1 MDATQR
7 YSMETAGYCVVE
19 DALSPSQTLA
29 LREIVHARCSPLG
42 TNRSITSRAHQP
54 DGGGFWSREF
64 YELVDHPR
72 ISPLLDKLYEGDDH
86 RRLVRAR

>member
-29 LREIVHARCSPLG
+29 LREIAHARCSPLG

-54 DGGGFWSREF
+54 EGGGFWSREF

-72 ISPLLDKLYEGDDH
+72 ISPLLDELYAGDDH